1 MIEKI
6 DLKKLDTVDANIL
19 VKKYRQELDD
29 SNFKVLVLSEQLNNY
44 KKIIEQMQKE
54 HPQLFK

>member
-6 DLKKLDTVDANIL
+6 NLKELDTVDANIL